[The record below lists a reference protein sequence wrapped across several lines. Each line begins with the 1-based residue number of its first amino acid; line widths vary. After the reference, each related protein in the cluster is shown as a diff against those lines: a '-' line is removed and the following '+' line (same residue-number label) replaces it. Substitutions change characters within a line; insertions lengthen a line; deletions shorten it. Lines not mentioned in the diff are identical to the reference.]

1 MEGCDDCATTEFG
14 CCPDNFTPASSADND
29 KGCGCSGSEHGCC
42 PDGETPATGP
52 EFEGC
57 GEVPGQECSQPK
69 VEGNCDNANFTGDSH
84 LRFKH

>member
-1 MEGCDDCATTEFG
+1 MSD
-14 CCPDNFTPASSADND
+14 P
-29 KGCGCSGSEHGCC
+29 GSEHGCC

-69 VEGNCDNANFTGDSH
+69 VEGNCDNANFTGDFH